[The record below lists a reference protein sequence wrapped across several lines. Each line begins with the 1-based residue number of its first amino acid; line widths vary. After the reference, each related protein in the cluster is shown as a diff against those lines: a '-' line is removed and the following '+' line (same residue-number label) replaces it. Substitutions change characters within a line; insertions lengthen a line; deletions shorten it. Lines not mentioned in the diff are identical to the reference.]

1 MHIIWT
7 IIIGF
12 IAGVI
17 AKFVTPGKNEPSGFI
32 LTTILGIV
40 GAFVAT
46 YLGQAIGWYRAD
58 EGAGLIG
65 AVVGAI
71 IIFSDLGL
79 YCWPPPV
86 SLANSFCSWKL
97 RIDPHSE
104 DSIVAALGARK
115 VRFRRESALWCV
127 FIDS

>member
-1 MHIIWT
+1 MGILWT

-12 IAGVI
+12 VAGLL
-17 AKFVTPGKNEPSGFI
+17 AKFIVPGNREPSGFI

-46 YLGQAIGWYRAD
+46 FLGQALGWYQPG

-71 IIFSDLGL
+71 IVLLIWG
-79 YCWPPPV
+79 
-86 SLANSFCSWKL
+86 A
-97 RIDPHSE
+97 
-104 DSIVAALGARK
+104 VA
-115 VRFRRESALWCV
+115 RRRAV
-127 FIDS
+127 

>member
-1 MHIIWT
+1 MSIIWT

-46 YLGQAIGWYRAD
+46 FLGQFFGFYRPG
-58 EGAGLIG
+58 EGAGFI
-65 AVVGAI
+65 GAI
-71 IIFSDLGL
+71 I
-79 YCWPPPV
+79 
-86 SLANSFCSWKL
+86 
-97 RIDPHSE
+97 
-104 DSIVAALGARK
+104 GAMIILFVWGYFAK
-115 VRFRRESALWCV
+115 KNEA
-127 FIDS
+127 

>member
-1 MHIIWT
+1 MSIIWT

-46 YLGQAIGWYRAD
+46 FLGQFFGFYRPG
-58 EGAGLIG
+58 EGAGFIGAIIG
-65 AVVGAI
+65 AVI
-71 IIFSDLGL
+71 ILFVWG
-79 YCWPPPV
+79 YF
-86 SLANSFCSWKL
+86 AKKN
-97 RIDPHSE
+97 E
-104 DSIVAALGARK
+104 A
-115 VRFRRESALWCV
+115 
-127 FIDS
+127 